1 MKSFVY
7 LHRCLD
13 FKRRD
18 KYTIILNKLTMTKI
32 ECKYGMNEKLQKV
45 FKTSHV
51 TVRRA
56 LRYES
61 KSELANKIRT
71 YALKNGGVIMT
82 PSNNIK

>member
-1 MKSFVY
+1 M
-7 LHRCLD
+7 HRCLE
-13 FKRRD
+13 FKQRD
-18 KYTIILNKLTMTKI
+18 KYTTILNKLTMTKI

-71 YALKNGGVIMT
+71 YALKNGGVVMT
-82 PSNNIK
+82 PSDNSKKS

>member
-1 MKSFVY
+1 MK
-7 LHRCLD
+7 
-13 FKRRD
+13 
-18 KYTIILNKLTMTKI
+18 KI
-32 ECKYGMNEKLQKV
+32 ECEHGMNEKLQKI

-82 PSNNIK
+82 TSDSSK